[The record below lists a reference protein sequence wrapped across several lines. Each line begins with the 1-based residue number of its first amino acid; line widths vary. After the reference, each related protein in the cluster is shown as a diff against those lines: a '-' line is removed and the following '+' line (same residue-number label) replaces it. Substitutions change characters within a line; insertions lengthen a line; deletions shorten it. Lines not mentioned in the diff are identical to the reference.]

1 MTQRPDFVIA
11 GAAKCGTTALFEY
24 LSRHPGIFIP
34 RIKEPKFFCSDL
46 KTTGGVYDLEEY
58 RALFSAAPAAC
69 VTGEASTL
77 YLYSTV
83 AIKRLMAHNPRAK
96 VIVMLRYP
104 PDAAHSLHAAGWSH
118 RLENIASFEE
128 AWRVQEARLAGEYM
142 PPGWPDPATL
152 QYGAMYRYAG
162 QVRRLFEH
170 VPPEQ
175 RHIVVYEEF
184 FADPR
189 KHFGRLLD
197 FLQIAPQEAAAG
209 FPVVNPAMGF
219 RSAWLERMLRQ
230 PPAWLKSVY
239 ESMRP
244 VFRATRLH
252 PARIASELNSAPRA
266 KPGLSPAFRAEVDRY
281 FAPDIAELEGLLGRQ
296 LWRDPA

>member
-1 MTQRPDFVIA
+1 MTQTPDFVIA

-24 LSRHPGIFIP
+24 LSRHPQIFIP

-46 KTTGGVYDLEEY
+46 KTTGGVYALKEY
-58 RALFSAAPAAC
+58 RSLFSAAPAGC

-83 AIKRLMAHNPRAK
+83 AIERIMAHNPKAK
-96 VIVMLRYP
+96 VIAMLRYP

-118 RLENIASFEE
+118 KLENIARFED

-152 QYGAMYRYAG
+152 QYGAMYRYAP
-162 QVRRLFEH
+162 QVRRLFAH
-170 VPPEQ
+170 VPPAQ
-175 RHIVVYEEF
+175 RHIIVYEEF

-189 KHFGRLLD
+189 QHFRRLLE
-197 FLQIAPQEAAAG
+197 FLQIGPQEHVD
-209 FPVVNPAMGF
+209 FPVVNPAIGC

-230 PPAWLKSVY
+230 PPAWLRSLY

-252 PARIASELNSAPRA
+252 PAGIAWELNTAPRP
-266 KPGLSPAFRAEVDRY
+266 KPALSPAFRAEVDRY
-281 FAPDIAELEGLLGRQ
+281 FAADIAELEGLLGRQ
-296 LWRDPA
+296 LWRSPA